1 MRQRSLQW
9 PPCPSPTPWALPP
22 NGHCYPPIPPARRPK
37 RSPRWLPHLSH
48 FTGATR
54 RIGHC
59 KGHSLSSHRHRARR
73 HNGHCTPSHP
83 TGATPQ
89 WPVPPSPSRVRRH
102 HTHRPLQ
109 SHPTVAMFKC
119 QPCPPFHPTG
129 VTPQRPSPLPSYGRH
144 TPTLTI
150 RSIPRHPTP
159 WRDTT
164 PTLSRVRHPHTKN
177 GAKVM
182 VEQSRGGKCERDGSK
197 AFRTTT
203 RRLRARA
210 CTRVATFHI
219 WTPLKCS
226 TAAA

>member
-22 NGHCYPPIPPARRPK
+22 NGHCYPPIPQARRPK

-59 KGHSLSSHRHRARR
+59 KGHSLSSHMRRARR

-89 WPVPPSPSRVRRH
+89 WPVPPSPPRVRRH

-109 SHPTVAMFKC
+109 SHPAVAMFKC
-119 QPCPPFHPTG
+119 QPCPP
-129 VTPQRPSPLPSYGRH
+129 LPSH
-144 TPTLTI
+144 
-150 RSIPRHPTP
+150 
-159 WRDTT
+159 WRDTAT
-164 PTLSRVRHPHTKN
+164 ALAPPI
-177 GAKVM
+177 
-182 VEQSRGGKCERDGSK
+182 
-197 AFRTTT
+197 
-203 RRLRARA
+203 LRASYPNAHYTVHSTTPNALARYHPLPLTRA
-210 CTRVATFHI
+210 
-219 WTPLKCS
+219 TPPHQI
-226 TAAA
+226 

>member
-37 RSPRWLPHLSH
+37 RSPRWLPRLSH

-59 KGHSLSSHRHRARR
+59 KGHSLSSHMRRARR

-89 WPVPPSPSRVRRH
+89 WPVPPSPPRVRRH

-109 SHPTVAMFKC
+109 SHPAVAMFKC

-129 VTPQRPSPLPSYGRH
+129 VTPQRPSPSHPTGVIPQRSLYGPFHDTQRPGAIPPPPSH
-144 TPTLTI
+144 ACDTPTPNI
-150 RSIPRHPTP
+150 
-159 WRDTT
+159 
-164 PTLSRVRHPHTKN
+164 VR
-177 GAKVM
+177 
-182 VEQSRGGKCERDGSK
+182 R
-197 AFRTTT
+197 
-203 RRLRARA
+203 
-210 CTRVATFHI
+210 
-219 WTPLKCS
+219 
-226 TAAA
+226 